1 MSPAA
6 DVVPLYL
13 LGAVIALALCVSYFD
28 LRERRIPN
36 RLLAAA
42 MCFGFGVYA
51 WAGEALGLA
60 FVSRALLYSLMGMLL
75 GAICLLPAYFVRQM
89 GAGDVKLLMVFGFLL
104 GPIGAGLTLLTGA
117 LLGGAW
123 AMWLSWRSGGLRQA
137 FFNLR
142 MMARSAWL
150 TGFKELHWDLRSAG
164 AVTMPYGVALSA
176 GAILV
181 ALWQLAL
188 RLP

>member
-1 MSPAA
+1 MQPVAEL
-6 DVVPLYL
+6 VPFYL
-13 LGAVIALALCVSYFD
+13 LGAVVVLALCVSYYD

-36 RLLAAA
+36 KLLTAA

-51 WAGEALGLA
+51 WAAEALGLA
-60 FVSRALLYSLMGMLL
+60 FVSRALLYSLMGMLI
-75 GAICLLPAYFVRQM
+75 GAICLLPAYFARQM

-117 LLGGAW
+117 LIGGAW
-123 AMWLSWRSGGLRQA
+123 ALWLSCRNQGLRKA
-137 FFNLR
+137 FSNLG
-142 MMARSAWL
+142 MMARSAYL

-181 ALWQLAL
+181 ALWQLSL

>member
-1 MSPAA
+1 
-6 DVVPLYL
+6 
-13 LGAVIALALCVSYFD
+13 
-28 LRERRIPN
+28 
-36 RLLAAA
+36 
-42 MCFGFGVYA
+42 
-51 WAGEALGLA
+51 
-60 FVSRALLYSLMGMLL
+60 
-75 GAICLLPAYFVRQM
+75 
-89 GAGDVKLLMVFGFLL
+89 
-104 GPIGAGLTLLTGA
+104 
-117 LLGGAW
+117 
-123 AMWLSWRSGGLRQA
+123 MWLSWRSGGLRQA

>member
-6 DVVPLYL
+6 NLVPICL

-36 RLLAAA
+36 KLLSAA
-42 MCFGFGVYA
+42 MCFGLGVYA
-51 WAGEALGLA
+51 WAAEALGLE
-60 FVSRALLYSLMGMLL
+60 FVSRALLYSMMGMLL
-75 GAICLLPAYFVRQM
+75 GAVCLLPAYFARQM

-117 LLGGAW
+117 LFGGAW
-123 AMWLSWRSGGLRQA
+123 ALWLSCRSGGLGKA
-137 FFNLR
+137 FSNLR

-181 ALWQLAL
+181 ALWQLSL